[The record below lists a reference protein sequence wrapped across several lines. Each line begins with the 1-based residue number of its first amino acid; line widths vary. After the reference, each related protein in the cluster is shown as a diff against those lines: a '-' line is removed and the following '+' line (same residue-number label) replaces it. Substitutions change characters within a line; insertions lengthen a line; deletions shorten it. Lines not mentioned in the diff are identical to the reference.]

1 MDAPAPPKPPRVPEA
16 GLVHPTA
23 KLRESRIGRWCELSE
38 GSGLA
43 YSTLGDWSY

>member
-1 MDAPAPPKPPRVPEA
+1 MDAPAPRPPRVPEA